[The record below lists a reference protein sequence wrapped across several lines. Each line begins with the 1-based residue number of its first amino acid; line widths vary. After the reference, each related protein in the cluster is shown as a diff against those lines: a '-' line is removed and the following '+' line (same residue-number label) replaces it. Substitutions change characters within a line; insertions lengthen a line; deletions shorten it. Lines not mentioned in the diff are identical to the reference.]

1 MVEVSQ
7 NRADYCYTFFLW
19 DHLLFVGYSVG
30 NCNCGH
36 QLVFQIEE
44 IAGLGVSFVIN
55 NFHGAGQFWVGVF
68 GVVLDVVGGSFD
80 FEGDVVVEGQ
90 GNILVPDECMG
101 IHLGVFSDCFSGIF
115 FVADVE
121 GADSNWNTEFIVLDF
136 YVLYHQHLIINI
148 FIIILDQKWNDIKS
162 VVNEKRQK

>member
-1 MVEVSQ
+1 MVEVGQ

-19 DHLLFVGYSVG
+19 DHLLLVGYSVG
-30 NCNCGH
+30 NCDCGH

-44 IAGLGVSFVIN
+44 IASLGVSFVIN

-115 FVADVE
+115 FVTDVE
-121 GADSNWNTEFIVLDF
+121 GADTNWNTEFIVLNF

-162 VVNEKRQK
+162 VVNLKKQK